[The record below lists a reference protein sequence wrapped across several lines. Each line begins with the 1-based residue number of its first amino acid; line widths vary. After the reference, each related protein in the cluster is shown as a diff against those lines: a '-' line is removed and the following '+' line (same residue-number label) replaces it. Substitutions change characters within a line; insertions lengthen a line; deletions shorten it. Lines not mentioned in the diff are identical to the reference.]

1 MSVCYLNGEFLNLKD
16 AKISPLDRGFLFGD
30 SIYEVFAAYDKKA
43 FKIEEHLDRF
53 YINLKEI
60 KLTVN
65 ISRQELK
72 NIIELVI
79 QKNDL
84 SNQIIYLQISR
95 GYEEIR
101 NHVPDI
107 KSESTVFICSFPLK
121 NLPNHNSDK
130 VKISLREDFRWGKSN
145 IKSTSLLANVLYKI
159 QGNEENL
166 DEIILYDNGY
176 ITEGAVSNVFCVKD
190 KKVLT
195 PSLQNNILPGVTR
208 SVIIDIVK
216 KLNIPLAESRISVED
231 LKNADEVW
239 ITNTTKGIL
248 LVSEIDQIKVFREDM
263 IFKEVQ
269 EKFIQET
276 LA

>member
-43 FKIEEHLDRF
+43 FRIEEHLDRF

-166 DEIILYDNGY
+166 DEIILHDNGY

-208 SVIIDIVK
+208 SVIIDVVK
-216 KLNIPLAESRISVED
+216 KLKIPLVESRISVED

-263 IFKEVQ
+263 IFKKVQ

>member
-43 FKIEEHLDRF
+43 FRIEEHLDRF

-130 VKISLREDFRWGKSN
+130 VKISLKEDFRWGKSN

-166 DEIILYDNGY
+166 DEIILHDNGY
-176 ITEGAVSNVFCVKD
+176 ITEGAERNVFCVKD

-208 SVIIDIVK
+208 SVIIDVVK
-216 KLNIPLAESRISVED
+216 KLKIPLVESRISVED